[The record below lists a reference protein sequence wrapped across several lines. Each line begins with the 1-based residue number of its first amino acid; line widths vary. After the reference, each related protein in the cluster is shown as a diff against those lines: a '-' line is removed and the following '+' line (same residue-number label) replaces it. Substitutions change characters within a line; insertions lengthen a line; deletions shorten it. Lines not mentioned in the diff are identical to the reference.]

1 MDDASDDG
9 NEIAGQA
16 YDVTQ
21 RSLLSADI
29 STNAVDIATNATAI
43 VALQSA
49 APNSHYHDIPGH
61 THSIG
66 NHYHSVTTGIPTTS
80 SDGAASMYTNVTQSS
95 GPAGSTA
102 VGHTHVA
109 AS

>member
-29 STNAVDIATNATAI
+29 ST
-43 VALQSA
+43 
-49 APNSHYHDIPGH
+49 
-61 THSIG
+61 
-66 NHYHSVTTGIPTTS
+66 
-80 SDGAASMYTNVTQSS
+80 
-95 GPAGSTA
+95 TA
-102 VGHTHVA
+102 VEDPSKVEVKARSSNILKLLFSPDALRLPRYAILHHH
-109 AS
+109 